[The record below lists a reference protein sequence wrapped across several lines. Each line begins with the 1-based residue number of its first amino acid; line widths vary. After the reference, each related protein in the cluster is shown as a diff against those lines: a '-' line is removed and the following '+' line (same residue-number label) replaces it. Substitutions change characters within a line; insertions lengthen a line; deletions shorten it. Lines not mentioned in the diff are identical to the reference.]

1 MPLEQFVPRA
11 RRLCRAVLVRTAVLA
26 TAAGALVALQNQG
39 SVQQQGSADLGRTQ
53 PVAVTSN
60 QIAVPPA
67 PMGWASWNTF
77 AAKIDYNVIKAQVD
91 AFVASGLPDAGYKY
105 INIDEGWWQGT
116 RDSAGDIT
124 IDESEWPGGMSA
136 IADYI
141 HSKGLKAGI
150 YTDAGKDGCGYYFPT
165 GRPAAPGSGSEGHYE
180 QDMLQFSKWGFD
192 YVKVDWCGGDAEG
205 LDAKTTYQAISDA
218 VTKASATTGRPLT
231 LSICNWGKQN
241 PWNWG
246 AGMAALWR
254 TNTDIIFHGNAPSWD
269 SMLANFDANTHP
281 TAQHTGYYNDPD
293 MLMVGL
299 DGFTA
304 AQNRSHMNL
313 WAVSGAPL
321 LAGNNLSTM
330 STETANILKNPE
342 VVAVDQ
348 DPRGLQGAKVA
359 EDTTGLQVYSKVLSG
374 TGKRAVVLLNRT
386 AGAQNMTVRWSDLG
400 LTNASAT
407 VRNLWTRSNV
417 GSFGTSYTVS
427 VPAKDSVMLTVTGGT
442 EASSSTYEAEATA
455 NTKGGSA
462 ADATCANCSGGTKV
476 GGVGNGGANTLRFNN
491 VAAGATGTK
500 VVDIAYTNGGTATR
514 TALLQVNGQQ
524 ATTVS
529 FPPTG
534 SWTTPGTV
542 SVQVSLAKGSA
553 NTLTFSNPSAWAP
566 DLDAVQVRPQ
576 PGMNGTQ
583 VVGQQSNRCLD
594 INNNTIANG
603 TDAQLWDC
611 HGGDNQTWTNVTSR
625 KQFVVYG
632 NKCLDAYN
640 RGTTNGTRVVIW
652 DCNGQTNQQWNVGAD
667 GTLTNVNAGLCLNAS
682 GAGTA
687 NGTKLVLWSCN
698 GGSNQKWTLP

>member
-1 MPLEQFVPRA
+1 MSLQQFVPRA

-26 TAAGALVALQNQG
+26 TAAGALVGLQH
-39 SVQQQGSADLGRTQ
+39 QQATELGRAES
-53 PVAVTSN
+53 VAVTSR
-60 QIAVPPA
+60 QIAVPSA

-77 AAKIDYNVIKAQVD
+77 AAKIDYNVIKSQVD
-91 AFVASGLPDAGYKY
+91 AFVAAGMPEAGYEY
-105 INIDEGWWQGT
+105 INLDEGWWQGT
-116 RDSAGDIT
+116 RDSQGNIT
-124 IDESEWPGGMSA
+124 IDEAEWPGGMKA

-192 YVKVDWCGGDAEG
+192 YVKVDWCGGDVEG
-205 LDAKTTYQAISDA
+205 LDAKSTYQAISDA
-218 VTKASATTGRPLT
+218 AAKATATTGRELK

-254 TNTDIIFHGNAPSWD
+254 TNTDIIFHGNSPSWN
-269 SMLANFDANTHP
+269 SMLTNFDTNVHP
-281 TAQHTGYYNDPD
+281 SAQHTGYYNDPD

-321 LAGNNLSTM
+321 LAGNNLTTM
-330 STETANILKNPE
+330 STQTRDILTNPE
-342 VVAVDQ
+342 VIAVDQ
-348 DPRGLQGAKVA
+348 DPRGLQGVKVA
-359 EDTTGLQVYSKVLSG
+359 EDAGGLQVYGKVLSG

-386 AGAQNMTVRWSDLG
+386 GSAQNMTVRWSDLG

-417 GSFGTSYTVS
+417 GSFGTSYTVN
-427 VPAKDSVMLTVTGGT
+427 VPARDSVMLTVTGGT
-442 EASSSTYEAEATA
+442 EAASSTYEAEAGA

-462 ADATCANCSGGTKV
+462 VNASCANCSGGTKV
-476 GGVGNGGANTLRFNN
+476 GGVGNGSANTLRFNN
-491 VAAGATGTK
+491 VTVGATGTK
-500 VVDIAYTNGGTATR
+500 VVDIAYTNGSDAAR
-514 TALLQVNGQQ
+514 TAVLKVNGQQ

-542 SVQVSLAKGSA
+542 SVEVSLAKGSS
-553 NTLTFSNPSAWAP
+553 NTLTFSNSSAWTP
-566 DLDAVQVRPQ
+566 DFDAIEVRPL
-576 PGMNGTQ
+576 PGANGAR

-594 INNNTIANG
+594 INNNTITNG

-611 HGGDNQTWTNVTSR
+611 HGGENQSWNNTSR
-625 KQFVVYG
+625 KELVVYG

-652 DCNGQTNQQWNVGAD
+652 DCNGQTNQQWNVNAD
-667 GTLTNVNAGLCLNAS
+667 GTITNVNGGLCLDS
-682 GAGTA
+682 TSAGTA
-687 NGTKLVLWSCN
+687 NGTKLVLWTCN
-698 GGSNQKWTLP
+698 GGNNQKWTLS